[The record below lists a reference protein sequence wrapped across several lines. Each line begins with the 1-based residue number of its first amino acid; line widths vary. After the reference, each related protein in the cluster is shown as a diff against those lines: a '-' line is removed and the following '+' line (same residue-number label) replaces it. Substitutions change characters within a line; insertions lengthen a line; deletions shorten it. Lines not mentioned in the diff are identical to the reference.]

1 MRIGKKSLASLGIAV
16 LAFAA
21 LTGLAVVMYAGTVQ
35 RLRLESRNDAE
46 RTMNQLLAG
55 LRDHQ
60 DFGAAIE
67 SVAALGQKVVGIG
80 AYAEDGT
87 RLYAWGEVPSIYLP
101 VQSEEESA
109 GAPVRVY
116 RETPANDSLVLILAP
131 FRVGPPPPRT
141 DRDSTWDGDRTT
153 EPGDTASTERPA
165 AADGQREPAP
175 SASFFFTTLRKA
187 DSVYLEIRQ
196 PVYWRSRR
204 VAAMLFPLAELALA
218 ALVLFVRGLI
228 LRNAEYRHRIEEQR
242 NLVVLGTAAS
252 TLAHEIKNP
261 LLSIRL
267 QARILEKTC
276 PPSARREIDI
286 INDEVERLSAL
297 SHRIGDYLRDP
308 AGNPGAVDPREVAD
322 DVGRRLCGRDILLP
336 PAEPALRVFI
346 DPERLRSVL
355 ENLVRNALESGAP
368 GSTEHSI
375 EHCVQIEIGSH
386 EKGVRIDVLDRGNG
400 LDAEA
405 AGRLF
410 DPFFTTKSRGTG
422 IGLSVCKRF
431 VEAAGGTISLR
442 PREGGGCVARVVLPA
457 CGTAAPGSAGS
468 GGTAPGE
475 AV

>member
-1 MRIGKKSLASLGIAV
+1 MRIGKKSFASLGIAV

-21 LTGLAVVMYAGTVQ
+21 LTGLALVIYSGNAE
-35 RLRLESRNDAE
+35 RFRLESRNDAE

-67 SVAALGQKVVGIG
+67 SVSTLRDKVVGIG
-80 AYAEDGT
+80 AYSGDGA
-87 RLYAWGEVPSIYLP
+87 RLYAWGEVPSAYLP
-101 VQSEEESA
+101 TLSEEESA

-116 RETPANDSLVLILAP
+116 LENSANDSLVLILAP
-131 FRVGPPPPRT
+131 FRVGPPPQS
-141 DRDSTWDGDRTT
+141 DRDGYRDSARHEGPQ
-153 EPGDTASTERPA
+153 EPT
-165 AADGQREPAP
+165 P
-175 SASFFFTTLRKA
+175 SPGFFFTTLRKA

-196 PVYWRSRR
+196 PVYWKSRR
-204 VAAMLFPLAELALA
+204 VAAALFPFVELALA
-218 ALVLFVRGLI
+218 ALVLFVRGLVV
-228 LRNAEYRHRIEEQR
+228 RNDEYRRRIEEQR

-276 PPSARREIDI
+276 PASAQREIGI

-297 SHRIGDYLRDP
+297 SHRVGDYLRDP
-308 AGNPGAVDPREVAD
+308 AGNPSGIDPGEVAAE
-322 DVGRRLCGRDILLP
+322 VGRRLCGRDILQT
-336 PAEPALRVFI
+336 ATEPVTRVFI

-355 ENLVRNALESGAP
+355 ENLVRNALESIIP
-368 GSTEHSI
+368 GTAGGGPEDVSI
-375 EHCVQIEIGSH
+375 ELANTD
-386 EKGVRIDVLDRGNG
+386 KGVRIDVLDRGQG
-400 LDAEA
+400 LSPEA

-431 VEAAGGTISLR
+431 VEVAGGTIRLEAR
-442 PREGGGCVARVVLPA
+442 NGGGCVASVELPA
-457 CGTAAPGSAGS
+457 REDAP
-468 GGTAPGE
+468 
-475 AV
+475 

>member
-1 MRIGKKSLASLGIAV
+1 MKGTRSMRIGKKSLASLGIAMLAFNA

-21 LTGLAVVMYAGTVQ
+21 LTGLAVVIYSGNLQ
-35 RLRLESRNDAE
+35 RFRLESRNDAE

-67 SVAALGQKVVGIG
+67 SVPALREKVVGIG
-80 AYAEDGT
+80 AYSGDGE
-87 RLYAWGEVPSIYLP
+87 RLYAWGEVPLLYLP

-116 RETPANDSLVLILAP
+116 NENPANDSLVLILAP
-131 FRVGPPPPRT
+131 FRVGPPPPT
-141 DRDSTWDGDRTT
+141 SDRDGDRST
-153 EPGDTASTERPA
+153 DRSTERYEGPRDPA
-165 AADGQREPAP
+165 SPT
-175 SASFFFTTLRKA
+175 SFFYTTLRKA

-196 PVYWRSRR
+196 SVYWRSRR
-204 VAAMLFPLAELALA
+204 IAAVLFSLAELALA
-218 ALVLFVRGLI
+218 ALVLFVRGLVV
-228 LRNAEYRHRIEEQR
+228 RNAEYRRRIAEQR

-276 PPSARREIDI
+276 PASAQREISI

-297 SHRIGDYLRDP
+297 SHRVGDYLRDP
-308 AGNPGAVDPREVAD
+308 AGNPCPVDPREVAA
-322 DVGRRLCGRDILLP
+322 DVGRRLCGLDILTP
-336 PAEPALRVFI
+336 DTGSGARVFM

-355 ENLVRNALESGAP
+355 ENLVRNALESSNSLERGD
-368 GSTEHSI
+368 GSLPEVSI
-375 EHCVQIEIGSH
+375 ELAET
-386 EKGVRIDVLDRGNG
+386 EKGVRIDVLDRGLG
-400 LDAEA
+400 LTPEA

-431 VEAAGGTISLR
+431 VEAAGGTIRLENR
-442 PREGGGCVARVVLPA
+442 NGGGCVARVELPA
-457 CGTAAPGSAGS
+457 YRDPEQDRDAQ
-468 GGTAPGE
+468 GE
-475 AV
+475 VV

>member
-1 MRIGKKSLASLGIAV
+1 MRIGRESLASTGIAM

-21 LTGLAVVMYAGTVQ
+21 LTGLAVVIYSGNLQ
-35 RLRLESRNDAE
+35 RFRLESRNDAE

-67 SVAALGQKVVGIG
+67 SVPSLRDKVVGIG
-80 AYAEDGT
+80 AYSGDGE
-87 RLYAWGEVPSIYLP
+87 RLYAWGEAPSIYAP

-116 RETPANDSLVLILAP
+116 NENPANDSLVLILAP
-131 FRVGPPPPRT
+131 FRVGPPPPPS
-141 DRDSTWDGDRTT
+141 DRDGDRST
-153 EPGDTASTERPA
+153 ERYDGQRDTASPT
-165 AADGQREPAP
+165 
-175 SASFFFTTLRKA
+175 SFFYTTLRKA

-196 PVYWRSRR
+196 PAYWRSRR
-204 VAAMLFPLAELALA
+204 VAAVLFPLAELALA
-218 ALVLFVRGLI
+218 ALVLFVRGLVV
-228 LRNAEYRHRIEEQR
+228 RNAEYRRRIEEQR

-276 PPSARREIDI
+276 TASSRREIGI

-297 SHRIGDYLRDP
+297 SHRVGDYLRDP
-308 AGNPGAVDPREVAD
+308 AGNPRPLDSREVAAE
-322 DVGRRLCGRDILLP
+322 VGRRLCGRDLLP
-336 PAEPALRVFI
+336 LDAGSGPAARVLM

-355 ENLVRNALESGAP
+355 ENLVRNALESAGAV
-368 GSTEHSI
+368 EHGDGRIPDVSI
-375 EHCVQIEIGSH
+375 ELAETD
-386 EKGVRIDVLDRGNG
+386 KGVRIDVLDRGRG
-400 LDAEA
+400 LTPEA
-405 AGRLF
+405 RGRLF

-431 VEAAGGTISLR
+431 VEAAGGTIRLENRS
-442 PREGGGCVARVVLPA
+442 GGGCMARVELPSCRDPEQDGDA
-457 CGTAAPGSAGS
+457 QGAA
-468 GGTAPGE
+468 
-475 AV
+475 V